1 MNTSRKAAEAPQG
14 YLLSEESFAK
24 LQQIR
29 DQLLLMGSLVIAVTL
44 AEEDT
49 PLELRR
55 SMLGQCFENFGL
67 QVDEVVETMEWKG
80 QKVRRLGHAH

>member
-1 MNTSRKAAEAPQG
+1 MNISRKAAEAPHA
-14 YLLSEESFAK
+14 YLLPEEGFAK
-24 LQQIR
+24 LEQIR

-67 QVDEVVETMEWKG
+67 QVDEVLKTMAWKG
-80 QKVRRLGHAH
+80 RDVRRLGGSH